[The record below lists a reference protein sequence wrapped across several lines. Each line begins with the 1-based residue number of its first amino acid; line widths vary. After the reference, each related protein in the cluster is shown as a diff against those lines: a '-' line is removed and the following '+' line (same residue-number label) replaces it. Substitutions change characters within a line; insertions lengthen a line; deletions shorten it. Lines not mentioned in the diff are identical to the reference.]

1 VKKRWKK
8 VTIYLRLVGLV
19 FIFIGVILNFQMY
32 IYEEWP
38 TYLFLVSFG
47 VLLIGLSYLK
57 KPKS

>member
-1 VKKRWKK
+1 MKK

-38 TYLFLVSFG
+38 TYLFLVLCLFG
-47 VLLIGLSYLK
+47 VLLIDLLK
-57 KPKS
+57 ETKIIM

>member
-1 VKKRWKK
+1 MKK

-19 FIFIGVILNFQMY
+19 FIFIGVLNFQMY

-38 TYLFLVSFG
+38 TYLFLVLCLFG

>member
-1 VKKRWKK
+1 MKK

-38 TYLFLVSFG
+38 TYLFLVLCLFG